1 MARSYSF
8 GPLEAEYASRW
19 DAMRIKPGKVTSI
32 DAVARKIIAGKA
44 RYQAVEAE
52 TGVPWA
58 FIGVLHNREAGCD
71 FAGVL
76 HNGEKIIG
84 TGRKTKLVPA
94 GRGPFSSWHAA
105 ALDAL
110 KIKGY
115 KIGSPTWSIARCL
128 FEGERFN
135 GFGYRNQGV
144 PSAYLWSFSDQY
156 AKGKYIADHVWS
168 ATAVD
173 QQMGIAPLMARLMV
187 LDPDVKFGEGGLPR
201 EWATSPKPEPTA
213 PVPADGIDP
222 DDGLDKGEIEAIQN
236 LLRDRQYFSV
246 GSADGK
252 WGPKTVGA
260 LAQFQ
265 SSAGLPVTVSVDR
278 AWVDKTTIAALATA
292 PSAKVSE
299 ERAKTTVEDLQKAG
313 DPAAAATWWTKFSA
327 QIAALFSSLFAA
339 VFGASSKTSEA
350 TGYLAPVKEFLGDI
364 PVTTWFVLVAVVAG
378 AIWWNTKRT
387 EKAMVQNVRSGRDA
401 GPA

>member
-1 MARSYSF
+1 MAKTYSF
-8 GPLEAEYASRW
+8 GPLEAEYARRW

-32 DAVARKIIAGKA
+32 DAVARKIISGKA

-58 FIGVLHNREAGCD
+58 FVGVLHNREAGGD

-84 TGRKTKLVPA
+84 TGRKTKLVPS

-115 KIGSPTWSIARCL
+115 KLGSPTWSIARCL

-135 GFGYRNQGV
+135 GFGYRSKGV

-156 AKGKYIADHVWS
+156 TKGKYIADHVWS

-187 LDPDVKFGEGGLPR
+187 LDPDVSFGAGDVPR
-201 EWATSPKPEPTA
+201 EWSTSPKPAPAPSVPT
-213 PVPADGIDP
+213 DTIDP
-222 DDGLDKGEIEAIQN
+222 DDGLSKGEVLALQQR
-236 LLRDRQYFSV
+236 LRDLGYAEV
-246 GSADGK
+246 GRPDGL
-252 WGPKTVGA
+252 WGPRTAAAVSAFQATV
-260 LAQFQ
+260 
-265 SSAGLPVTVSVDR
+265 GLPVTGEL
-278 AWVDKTTIAALATA
+278 DKATAAALTTSGPRPVSAERKSTTATELRKDGDPVA
-292 PSAKVSE
+292 KASFLNKIWSAVAGFFALIVGAVQESGTAVGYLSPVREFVSDVPAGVWFGAVAAVAAIIWWQANRA
-299 ERAKTTVEDLQKAG
+299 ERA
-313 DPAAAATWWTKFSA
+313 
-327 QIAALFSSLFAA
+327 A
-339 VFGASSKTSEA
+339 VS
-350 TGYLAPVKEFLGDI
+350 
-364 PVTTWFVLVAVVAG
+364 
-378 AIWWNTKRT
+378 
-387 EKAMVQNVRSGRDA
+387 NVRSGRDA